1 MFMRTYASSWEK
13 RKSFYRKSELQMFL
27 LSSGGHIGASKRYK
41 GARNVWANISET
53 VGHKDLRLGQ
63 IVYILVFYNI
73 SFFDFFHWT
82 VANLFFC
89 CVTVNDL
96 YGWRHGRVIQSG
108 ACFSK
113 VPAPACSSFLWIEE
127 VRTSK
132 KVYQELFT
140 SKKKEESKRK
150 VPLVTWKMPKLVKR
164 LAQKQ
169 EWCANH
175 DASSRQVIVLKPLFC
190 SLC

>member
-1 MFMRTYASSWEK
+1 M
-13 RKSFYRKSELQMFL
+13 
-27 LSSGGHIGASKRYK
+27 
-41 GARNVWANISET
+41 
-53 VGHKDLRLGQ
+53 
-63 IVYILVFYNI
+63 
-73 SFFDFFHWT
+73 
-82 VANLFFC
+82 
-89 CVTVNDL
+89 NDL

-190 SLC
+190 SLYKRNRFHFAVRLLRSQKMSKCDKIISDTLDRSFAVNLRFYALGSYNFLRGKRGAYNQTKKKAFQNKLHSSTD